1 MTPTRT
7 ESTYRR
13 SYISSW
19 VTGTV
24 AFVALIVAGYPAVGA
39 VAFGLAALVAVN
51 LQREY
56 EGPLFDERD
65 DAIVKKA
72 SINTMFIFG
81 VVSGI
86 FFPTMTVLYAL
97 DIYQWPTWLT
107 PIAWFVT
114 TLFLLWGVNLLL
126 ARW

>member
-1 MTPTRT
+1 MSPTHI

-13 SYISSW
+13 SYIGSW
-19 VTGTV
+19 LTGTV
-24 AFVALIVAGYPAVGA
+24 AFIGLIVAGYPVVGA

-56 EGPLFDERD
+56 DGPMFDERD
-65 DAIVKKA
+65 DAIVKRA
-72 SINTMFIFG
+72 SVNTIAIFG

-86 FFPTMTVLYAL
+86 FFPTMTTLHAL
-97 DIYQWPTWLT
+97 NIYQWPAWLT
-107 PIAWFVT
+107 PIAWFVAA
-114 TLFLLWGVNLLL
+114 LFLMWGVNLLL